1 MFLQYIEL
9 SIIKRPEEKR
19 GDKEAE
25 ENSGTWVK
33 IATFSQQSSNNTCI
47 LIKITAKCA

>member
-1 MFLQYIEL
+1 MQHGPFYCSTVISYPPMFLQYIEL

-25 ENSGTWVK
+25 ENSGT
-33 IATFSQQSSNNTCI
+33 
-47 LIKITAKCA
+47 